1 MSMAVLGLL
10 VERADTVGG
19 IGIRVVQRFPDAHW
33 ARSAVYGCVP
43 SLIKQGHVRLVKEGG
58 KRSLDRFGATSA
70 GAAYFRAW
78 MQKSAVV
85 PLVSRDALQGKL
97 AFSTREDLLPLIG
110 AVREEVDA
118 CKQKYASAHKRSRQ
132 AADGEGSAGSASTW
146 ELRMLCVQLGD
157 QAKLWGLELRRLQD
171 LLEDLEG
178 ILGEL
183 PDLLPAREARE
194 AAGG

>member
-43 SLIKQGHVRLVKEGG
+43 SLVKQGRVRLVKAGA
-58 KRSLDRFGATSA
+58 KPSLDRFGATGA
-70 GAAYFRAW
+70 GATYFRAW
-78 MQKSAVV
+78 MHESAVV

-97 AFSTREDLLPLIG
+97 TFSTRADLLPLIET
-110 AVREEVDA
+110 VREEVDA

-132 AADGEGSAGSASTW
+132 AADGGDGSAGGVTAW
-146 ELRMLCVQLGD
+146 EAMMLRVQLGD
-157 QAKLWGLELRRLQD
+157 QAKLWGLEVRRLRD

-183 PDLLPAREARE
+183 PDLLAARE